1 MGDSEAWITAGTP
14 QKKKR
19 QLLYVATVFHV
30 HDEVNTAL

>member
-14 QKKKR
+14 QKKR